1 MHDIRLLGCSPQPLA
16 FYMKALG
23 VLRVLSEQRDP
34 SVRGAW
40 MDDCF
45 ILRSTLNSSEL
56 VSFFKD
62 QYSPTP
68 IVGPWAGGCGF
79 FGKDN
84 RAAIDCIKNSQ
95 TERLYAYRDIIGRV
109 QQILVDENQTEKPAE
124 SVKTRLIRRYRR
136 ELPDRFIDWFDSAI
150 VLTDADQMF
159 APILGTG
166 GNDGRLDFT
175 QNFMQRIVDIGIPD
189 ETGASAKKTKNQRLV
204 WLRNAL
210 FDESCDGLLNQAVG
224 QFDPGSVGG
233 PNATQGM
240 ERNSIVN
247 PWNYVLMMEGL
258 VAMAGAVSRKMGSGT
273 HDKAA
278 FPFTVTASSA
288 GAASVSQKDVASARA
303 EVWLPLWSKF
313 ATFHELKTVFSEG
326 RIELNG
332 RQSRDGVEIARAL
345 ASFGADRGL
354 SKFIRY
360 SFLKRS
366 GKAYLAAPVSTFSV
380 SPRQSVD
387 LLQELERMS
396 WLDQYRKACK
406 SERPTP
412 PPQRF
417 ISALRSLDD
426 AIFDYCRRGDKTDF
440 STIFKSLGRI
450 ERELAFSNGKV
461 GIKVVPPIPLLSPKW
476 LEVSD
481 DGSPEFRLAAS
492 IASIHSVS
500 PTSGPLRYHL
510 EPVRIGDTRVTWDAG
525 NTSTISTGA
534 SLPQKMLGIMSRRL
548 LDASVNDAERVPLR
562 AKLPARLDD
571 IGLFIDG
578 ATDDIIMEDYLWGCV
593 LVDQKQPWSSV
604 GPRAVARDSLLPVS
618 RLYAILKLI
627 FLPSDIALKS
637 ITDGKPVF
645 PEISILNLLSAGQA
659 DRAAMVA
666 ARRLGVSGHIPFQQ
680 YLSSAQAPF
689 YCGVRDTARLAASLI
704 IPFIRVNQ
712 LTAITLRPQKNV
724 A

>member
-1 MHDIRLLGCSPQPLA
+1 MNHIVLDGCSPQPLA
-16 FYMKALG
+16 SYMKAMG
-23 VLRVLSEQRDP
+23 VLRVVSEQRDP
-34 SVRGAW
+34 LIRGAW
-40 MDDCF
+40 IDNCY
-45 ILRSTLNSSEL
+45 ILKSTLTSDDL
-56 VSFFKD
+56 VSFLMD
-62 QYSPTP
+62 DYSPTP
-68 IVGPWAGGCGF
+68 IVGPWAGGSGF

-84 RAAIDCIKNSQ
+84 RSAIDSIKKSR
-95 TERLYAYRDIIGRV
+95 TERLNAYRDIIDRV
-109 QQILVDENQTEKPAE
+109 QKILMEENQTEKPAE

-136 ELPDRFIDWFDSAI
+136 ELPDSFIDWFDSAI
-150 VLTDADQMF
+150 VLTGADQMF

-175 QNFMQRIVDIGIPD
+175 QNFMQRIVDIGMPD
-189 ETGASAKKTKNQRLV
+189 ERGAIVKKTRNRSLG

-210 FDESCDGLLNQAVG
+210 FNECCAGLLNQAVG

-258 VAMAGAVSRKMGSGT
+258 VTMAGAVSRKMGSGT
-273 HDKAA
+273 LDKAA

-288 GAASVSQKDVASARA
+288 GASSVSQKDVASARA
-303 EVWLPLWSKF
+303 EVWLPLWNKF
-313 ATFHELKTVFSEG
+313 ATCQELKTVFSEG

-366 GKAYLAAPVSTFSV
+366 GKAYLAAPVSSFTV

-387 LLQELERMS
+387 LLQELDRMN
-396 WLDQYRKACK
+396 WLDRFRKACK
-406 SERPTP
+406 SERPA

-426 AIFDYCRRGDKTDF
+426 AIFDYCRRGDRSDF
-440 STIFKSLGRI
+440 STILKSLGRI
-450 ERELAFSNGKV
+450 ERELAISTGKV
-461 GIKVVPPIPLLSPKW
+461 GKMVVPPIPLLSPRW

-492 IASIHSVS
+492 IASIIGVS
-500 PTSGPLRYHL
+500 AMSGPLRYHL
-510 EPVRIGDTRVTWDAG
+510 EPVRIGGAQVTWDGG
-525 NTSTISTGA
+525 NTSTISAGG

-548 LDASVNDAERVPLR
+548 LDASVNDAEKVPLR
-562 AKLPARLDD
+562 AKLPASLGD
-571 IGLFIDG
+571 IGLFIDS
-578 ATDDIIMEDYLWGCV
+578 ATDDAMMEDYLWGCV
-593 LVDQKQPWSSV
+593 LVDQKQPWPSV
-604 GPRAVARDSLLPVS
+604 GHKEATRESLLPVS

-637 ITDGKPVF
+637 VTDGKPVF

-666 ARRLGVSGHIPFQQ
+666 ARRLGVSGHIPFQR
-680 YLSSAQAPF
+680 YFSSAQAPF
-689 YCGVRDTARLAASLI
+689 YCGVTDTARLAASLI

-712 LTAITLRPQKNV
+712 LKAITLRPQKNV